1 MAPRRQLGGSG
12 ESIRGCKDISGEVLA
27 WQQVITDQC
36 RQWMWTEE
44 YVPVVMAICMV
55 ESGGRSVDI
64 MQCSESSFNTQ
75 YSHSPG
81 SIASTEYSIQVG
93 VRTLKSLLDLVG
105 CNGLYDTDHL
115 YLALQCYNFGPGFYD
130 YCNKYYGG
138 KYTEQK
144 AAQQFS
150 LKNAK
155 KKWVGR
161 YMAIPITLIALR
173 DYLDIEKKLPVW
185 SQVKATI
192 QIR

>member
-1 MAPRRQLGGSG
+1 MASDNRSSVANGCGQKNMCLRLWPSAWSNPAEDL
-12 ESIRGCKDISGEVLA
+12 SIL
-27 WQQVITDQC
+27 
-36 RQWMWTEE
+36 
-44 YVPVVMAICMV
+44 
-55 ESGGRSVDI
+55 
-64 MQCSESSFNTQ
+64 CSAPKSSFNTQ

-138 KYTEQK
+138 KYTEQ

-150 LKNAK
+150 LKCERNGLEVYGNPNYVNRIK
-155 KKWVGR
+155 
-161 YMAIPITLIALR
+161 
-173 DYLDIEKKLPVW
+173 DYLDIEKAAEYGRK
-185 SQVKATI
+185 
-192 QIR
+192 